1 MRPPPMVTVAARA
14 PVVWY
19 GWQTAE
25 TLNIMA
31 TPSLNLPL
39 SSFAYPV
46 PVGGALF
53 IVHTLFLAWRY
64 ATGQPV
70 ESQAEGAEEAAL

>member
-1 MRPPPMVTVAARA
+1 
-14 PVVWY
+14 
-19 GWQTAE
+19 
-25 TLNIMA
+25 MA

-39 SSFAYPV
+39 SAFAYPV

-53 IVHTLFLAWRY
+53 IVHTLFLAWRH

-70 ESQAEGAEEAAL
+70 ESQAEGEHEAAV